1 MNQPARGNIPGRAGP
16 PSPSLKP
23 SRARS
28 RRLRSAFTLVE
39 LLVVMVVIGML
50 AGIVLGALGAAR
62 ETNRAAKTRNTIA
75 KLDKII
81 MAKYDSYRTRR
92 IPLGRTEINTIA
104 TNLYGWT
111 NAARPATAAAR
122 VSLIRDLMRMEMPD
136 RWNDIVEGDTAGSQ
150 RNPLVYDPANFRTEV
165 PALARRY
172 WTAFH
177 WARTTYGKDRATLE
191 KWGPAECLY
200 QIVMAIPGAADQFHE
215 SEIGD
220 IDEDGL
226 KEFHDGWGK
235 PIMFIRWPA
244 AFVPEYGGD
253 SELQNLTIPDP
264 FDPSN
269 ICPDRTVNPARPGW
283 ALYPLIF
290 SAGPDGIYDISS
302 GRSTGVG
309 NVAGDPYYRYVL
321 TPTFNQ
327 VSPYVRDADGNYVGF
342 PIDADPADGRINA
355 TDNVH
360 NHHHE
365 VK

>member
-1 MNQPARGNIPGRAGP
+1 MNQLARGTMPGRAGP
-16 PSPSLKP
+16 PN
-23 SRARS
+23 
-28 RRLRSAFTLVE
+28 LRPGFTLIE

-62 ETNRAAKTRNTIA
+62 ETNRDAKTRNMIA

-92 IPLGRTEINTIA
+92 IPLGRMEINTIGS
-104 TNLYGWT
+104 NLYPT
-111 NAARPATAAAR
+111 MPPRTRTAAAR

-136 RWNDIVEGDTAGSQ
+136 RWNDIVEGDATGTQ
-150 RNPLVYDPANFRTEV
+150 RHPLIYNATHFATEV

-191 KWGPAECLY
+191 KFGPAECLY
-200 QIVMAIPGAADQFHE
+200 QIVMAVPGAADQFHE

-244 AFVPEYGGD
+244 GFVPEYGAD
-253 SELQNLTIPDP
+253 SELQNLSIPDP
-264 FDPSN
+264 FDPYKLH
-269 ICPDRTVNPARPGW
+269 PDNATTGNPGAW

-290 SAGPDGIYDISS
+290 SAGPDGIYDVSS
-302 GRSTGVG
+302 GKRTGVG
-309 NVAGDPYYRYVL
+309 NVAGDPYYRYILSPQNEVW
-321 TPTFNQ
+321 
-327 VSPYVRDADGNYVGF
+327 PYVQDPDGNYVGF
-342 PIDADPADGRINA
+342 PIDADPADGTINA
-355 TDNVH
+355 KDNVH